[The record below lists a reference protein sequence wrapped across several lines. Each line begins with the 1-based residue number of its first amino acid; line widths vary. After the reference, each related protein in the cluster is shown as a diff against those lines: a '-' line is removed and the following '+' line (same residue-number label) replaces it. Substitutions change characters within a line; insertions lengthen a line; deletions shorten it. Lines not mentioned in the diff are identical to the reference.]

1 MKAILI
7 INPSSGKMKRKI
19 PPKVKWTLDKSGRS
33 LAGLFK
39 PKTTEDDVTEEVKRS
54 EESHAFNRTL
64 FLYYVDFI
72 LSQDYWSMI
81 F

>member
-33 LAGLFK
+33 LAGFFK
-39 PKTTEDDVTEEVKRS
+39 PKTTEDDVTEEVKKKRRIS
-54 EESHAFNRTL
+54 CF
-64 FLYYVDFI
+64 
-72 LSQDYWSMI
+72 
-81 F
+81 

>member
-39 PKTTEDDVTEEVKRS
+39 PKTTEDDVTEEV
-54 EESHAFNRTL
+54 
-64 FLYYVDFI
+64 
-72 LSQDYWSMI
+72 
-81 F
+81 